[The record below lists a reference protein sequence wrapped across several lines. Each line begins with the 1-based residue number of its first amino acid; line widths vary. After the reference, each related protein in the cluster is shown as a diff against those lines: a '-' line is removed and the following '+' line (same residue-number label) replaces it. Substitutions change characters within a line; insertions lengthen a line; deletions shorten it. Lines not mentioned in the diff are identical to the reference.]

1 MTGTGQPHQALERAS
16 QPREFARFL
25 LVGVLNT
32 FTGLTVIYAAKWLAH
47 WDDIAANLLGY
58 AVGLTVSFALN
69 RRWTFAHTGAT
80 LPALAR
86 FLVATAVA
94 YGANLAVV
102 LLALHGLHLNS
113 YLAQALGVP
122 AYTLTAY
129 LLGRHFVFSRPGV

>member
-1 MTGTGQPHQALERAS
+1 MKDAGLPQPPSERAS

-32 FTGLTVIYAAKWLAH
+32 CTGLAVIYSAKWLAH
-47 WDDIAANLLGY
+47 WDDVPANLLGY

-69 RRWTFAHTGAT
+69 RRWTFAHTGAA

-86 FLVATAVA
+86 FLMATAVA
-94 YGANLAVV
+94 YGANLGVV
-102 LLALHGLHLNS
+102 LLALKGLDLNS
-113 YLAQALGVP
+113 YLAQAAGVP

-129 LLGRHFVFSRPGV
+129 LLGRHFVFTRAGV